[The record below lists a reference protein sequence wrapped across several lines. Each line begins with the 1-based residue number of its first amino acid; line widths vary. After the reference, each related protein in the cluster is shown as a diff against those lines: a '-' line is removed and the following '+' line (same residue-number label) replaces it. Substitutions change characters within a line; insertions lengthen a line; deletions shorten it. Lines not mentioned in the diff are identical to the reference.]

1 MLCWTTAVSCAWEAT
16 STTMSYCGSSACWSV
31 RATLP
36 PSVRIFVGAAPV
48 DMRRSFDGLAAVAMQ
63 VVGRDPRSG
72 HLFVFF
78 GRARDRVKVLFW
90 DRTGYCLLYKRLEK
104 RTFRLPVLPKD
115 ATAIEL
121 ESADLALIL
130 EGIDLAAAER
140 HRRYRSSSASATEA

>member
-1 MLCWTTAVSCAWEAT
+1 ML
-16 STTMSYCGSSACWSV
+16 
-31 RATLP
+31 TLP

-48 DMRRSFDGLAAVAMQ
+48 DMRRSFDGLAAIATQ

-104 RTFRLPVLPKD
+104 GTFRLPVLPKD

-121 ESADLALIL
+121 SSADLALIL
-130 EGIDLAAAER
+130 EGIDLAAAAR
-140 HRRYRSSSASATEA
+140 HRRYTSRRTAPAES